1 MMNVLEVVFD
11 IITRKLIN
19 KKKKQRKLLG
29 HGLLMKTPTK
39 IFIMIFR

>member
-11 IITRKLIN
+11 IITRKL

-39 IFIMIFR
+39 IFIKNFR

>member
-19 KKKKQRKLLG
+19 KKKATETIRSWLIDENTNKNFHHDL
-29 HGLLMKTPTK
+29 
-39 IFIMIFR
+39 